1 MPNSLT
7 ARNFELTDDLKSYVE
22 KKVDRLRKIFDNI
35 QKIDVV
41 FVSGKRQEEA
51 ELIVQAT
58 QGTLKCLAKDQNAT
72 AAFDVA
78 MDKMERQLARHKARI
93 VGNKK
98 HNKEAARSARGRFGL
113 GEEAAAAAA
122 ESGEPEYDA
131 TVVLARSMSV
141 REAIDK
147 FDRDGRQPLVFLDE
161 ETGGLHLFYANG
173 DGERRLVEILT
184 ED

>member
-1 MPNSLT
+1 M
-7 ARNFELTDDLKSYVE
+7 ARMT
-22 KKVDRLRKIFDNI
+22 KIGI
-35 QKIDVV
+35 
-41 FVSGKRQEEA
+41 A
-51 ELIVQAT
+51 A
-58 QGTLKCLAKDQNAT
+58 LA
-72 AAFDVA
+72 
-78 MDKMERQLARHKARI
+78 LALACGAHR
-93 VGNKK
+93 
-98 HNKEAARSARGRFGL
+98 
-113 GEEAAAAAA
+113 AAAA

-184 ED
+184 EE